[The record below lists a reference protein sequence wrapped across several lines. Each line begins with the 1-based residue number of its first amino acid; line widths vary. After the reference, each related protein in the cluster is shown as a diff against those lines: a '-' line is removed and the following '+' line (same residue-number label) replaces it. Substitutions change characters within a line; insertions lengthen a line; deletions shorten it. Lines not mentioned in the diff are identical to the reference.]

1 MYCCTN
7 AEVFLGSSISKA
19 LVKEFGL
26 NVGDIEAGST
36 DLGINTRSLG
46 MSSAGRPDIT
56 DLSYPW
62 QNPNDITRILNIGE
76 VRVMLVKEFNGHT
89 LFASFRPTF

>member
-46 MSSAGRPDIT
+46 MSSACRADIT
-56 DLSYPW
+56 DRSDTW
-62 QNPNDITRILNIGE
+62 QNPNHITRILSVGQ
-76 VRVMLVKEFNGHT
+76 VRIMLVKEFNGHE
-89 LFASFRPTF
+89 LICIFRSTF